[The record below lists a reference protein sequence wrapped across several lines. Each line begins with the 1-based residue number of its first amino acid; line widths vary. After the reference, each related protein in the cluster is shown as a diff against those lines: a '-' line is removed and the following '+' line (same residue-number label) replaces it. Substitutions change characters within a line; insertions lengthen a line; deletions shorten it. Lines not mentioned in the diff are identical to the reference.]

1 MGKGDVD
8 GEKNLKIIGVAGQ
21 GVKLFSH
28 ILAEILSNKGY
39 EISLN
44 LDYDSAVRAG
54 EISADLIYS
63 KKDIINPIIDEADL
77 LVRLGETKDHFR
89 AKEMIVNSI
98 VADVKDTCSGKVT
111 RVGFTDTAQSTFESK
126 RFVNMLALGRMLKF
140 FSIDPKTLSLK
151 DFLPSKFVENNIKAI
166 QMGYELSD
174 DK

>member
-1 MGKGDVD
+1 MAEEA

-28 ILAEILSNKGY
+28 ILAEILANKGY

-63 KKDIINPIIDEADL
+63 KKDIVNPIIDEADL
-77 LVRLGETKDHFR
+77 LVRLGETKDHFK

-98 VADVKDTCSGKVT
+98 VEKIGDTCSGKVSK
-111 RVGFTDTAQSTFESK
+111 VAFTDTAQTKFESK
-126 RFVNMLALGRMLKF
+126 RFVNMLALGRMLKY
-140 FSIDPKTLSLK
+140 FSIDPKTLSIK
-151 DFLPSKFVENNIKAI
+151 DFLPSKFVEKNIEAI
-166 QMGYELSD
+166 NLGYELSD